1 MQGLSSDGF
10 EGNRVLVGPV
20 VHIAFTP
27 KVESKDPLQV
37 SLTCPILISV
47 PIDSQEHQIKLS
59 GMSSRH
65 VRVFFRGGKDTS
77 RKWVDWT
84 KRLKTPP
91 KLEEGTVTF
100 EVDGADTFQ
109 INRFLE

>member
-1 MQGLSSDGF
+1 M
-10 EGNRVLVGPV
+10 
-20 VHIAFTP
+20 
-27 KVESKDPLQV
+27 
-37 SLTCPILISV
+37 
-47 PIDSQEHQIKLS
+47 
-59 GMSSRH
+59 
-65 VRVFFRGGKDTS
+65 FFRGGKDTS

>member
-1 MQGLSSDGF
+1 MQELSSDGF
-10 EGNRVLVGPV
+10 EGKRVIVGPV
-20 VHIAFTP
+20 VHITFTP
-27 KVESKDPLQV
+27 KDELGDPLQV
-37 SLTCPILISV
+37 ILTCPLLISV
-47 PIDSQEHQIKLS
+47 PIDSQEHQIKFS
-59 GMSSRH
+59 GISSRN